1 MSIRR
6 GIATHALSSPEL
18 GRNHSIKITLARIVS
33 GPIEMSRPPPPDT
46 IAGVDAI
53 ATIANGAS
61 VPSSTAQLPG
71 LPKVGSAMMLA
82 ASSVI
87 ASSAANNQG
96 RRRSCSAKERSHDR
110 LARQLTA
117 RQLLVDGAL

>member
-1 MSIRR
+1 MNAPIAAPMSISR

-33 GPIEMSRPPPPDT
+33 GPIEMSRPPPPER

-61 VPSSTAQLPG
+61 VASSPGQLPG
-71 LPKVGSAMMLA
+71 LPKFGSATTLA
-82 ASSVI
+82 T
-87 ASSAANNQG
+87 SSASASTAANTKG
-96 RRRSCSAKERSHDR
+96 LVRSSSRITPPLRRTPRRSS
-110 LARQLTA
+110 
-117 RQLLVDGAL
+117 GG